1 MSQQKPCAVCT
12 DCGHVSYSLNLI
24 NGPCG
29 RTVGGKRCRGVNG
42 SRLNTDDW
50 AECDGCAGSGC
61 ANGSRCVRCDGA
73 GWMDIRP
80 R

>member
-1 MSQQKPCAVCT
+1 MSQQKPCAICT

-29 RTVGGKRCRGVNG
+29 RSVGGKRCRGVNV

-50 AECDGCAGSGC
+50 AECDECAGSGS
-61 ANGSRCVRCDGA
+61 ANGSRCVRCEGA
-73 GWMDIRP
+73 GWVDVRA

>member
-1 MSQQKPCAVCT
+1 MNQPRPCAVCT
-12 DCGHVSYSLNLI
+12 RCGRVSYSMNLI

-29 RTVGGKRCRGVNG
+29 HMVGGKRCRGVNG

-50 AECDGCAGSGC
+50 AECENCAGSGRTDESQC
-61 ANGSRCVRCDGA
+61 ANCA
-73 GWMDIRP
+73 GRGWIEMP